1 MKLILTFA
9 AFCFITL
16 SANAQ
21 EFKFETASID
31 YGKIEKGSEKKRV
44 FEFTNIGDAPLV
56 ITQVVSTCG
65 CAVPKKPE
73 KPIMPGQK
81 GLIEVSYDT
90 NRVGGF
96 SKMFTVISNAKAK
109 RKALKIKGFVTNKNI
124 IASK

>member
-1 MKLILTFA
+1 MKTILTLATIFFMA
-9 AFCFITL
+9 ITV
-16 SANAQ
+16 NAQ

-44 FEFTNIGDAPLV
+44 FEFINIGDAPII

-109 RKALKIKGFVTNKNI
+109 RKALKIKGFVTGKNV

>member
-1 MKLILTFA
+1 MKTILTFA
-9 AFCFITL
+9 VFCFITL

-44 FEFTNIGDAPLV
+44 FEFTNIGDAP
-56 ITQVVSTCG
+56 IIIAQVVSTCG

-96 SKMFTVISNAKAK
+96 SKMFTVVSNAKAK
-109 RKALKIKGFVTNKNI
+109 RKTLKIKGFVTGKNV

>member
-1 MKLILTFA
+1 MKTILTLATIF
-9 AFCFITL
+9 FIAITV
-16 SANAQ
+16 NAQ

-44 FEFTNIGDAPLV
+44 FEFTNIGDAP
-56 ITQVVSTCG
+56 IIIAQVVSTCG
-65 CAVPKKPE
+65 CAVPKNPE

-109 RKALKIKGFVTNKNI
+109 RKALKIKGFVTGKNV

>member
-109 RKALKIKGFVTNKNI
+109 RKALKIKGFVTGKNV